1 MHLYFAHSYWTSIC
15 YPYFD
20 PSILCHAVLSVTFT
34 LHQLQGQYSVTFTL
48 MPVFSVIQGSSLV
61 TRTNTPGRFLRNTW
75 VLWTTRYWPESHFD
89 NSEHSIASV
98 QNSRLDEFLL
108 AQPLNI
114 RLVKFLLERTT
125 FAPTDDAPQAKFSSA
140 VLKSQIILIITS
152 WNHRLYVLII
162 TGWNHRLWM
171 EKIW

>member
-34 LHQLQGQYSVTFTL
+34 LRQLLGQYSVTFSL

-108 AQPLNI
+108 
-114 RLVKFLLERTT
+114 VWTT
-125 FAPTDDAPQAKFSSA
+125 FEYQIGQILTWTHNLCPNWRCPTGE
-140 VLKSQIILIITS
+140 ILQCRAEITDYIDH
-152 WNHRLYVLII
+152 N
-162 TGWNHRLWM
+162 
-171 EKIW
+171 